1 MQLYII
7 RHAQSVNNAIWAATG
22 SGNGRLADPPLT
34 DLGHQQAR
42 HLANHLAN
50 AKTNLSDDYADISN
64 RSGFVLTH
72 LYSSLMLRAVQT
84 GHYIADTLD
93 MPLHA
98 WEIIHEWGG
107 IYEDDPE
114 TGEPVGLPGPNR
126 AFFTERFPRFLPPA
140 TLAEK
145 GWWNRPYE
153 PPQNTP
159 TRAQR
164 FLEELYARH
173 GGADDRIGI
182 ITHGGF
188 YQAIMRAVIGCPV
201 PDSSP
206 MGDNMDIWFR
216 VNNTAV
222 TRIDFAPDSISIVY
236 QNRLDHLPEGSI
248 T

>member
-22 SGNGRLADPPLT
+22 SGNGRLSDPPIT

-42 HLANHLAN
+42 HLADHLAN

-107 IYEDDPE
+107 IYEDDRKPAALLACRGQIAPFSPNVFRALCRPPRWP
-114 TGEPVGLPGPNR
+114 TKVGGIGRMNR
-126 AFFTERFPRFLPPA
+126 RKTRPPA
-140 TLAEK
+140 RNAFRRTQC
-145 GWWNRPYE
+145 
-153 PPQNTP
+153 PP
-159 TRAQR
+159 R
-164 FLEELYARH
+164 RH
-173 GGADDRIGI
+173 R
-182 ITHGGF
+182 
-188 YQAIMRAVIGCPV
+188 
-201 PDSSP
+201 
-206 MGDNMDIWFR
+206 
-216 VNNTAV
+216 
-222 TRIDFAPDSISIVY
+222 
-236 QNRLDHLPEGSI
+236 
-248 T
+248 

>member
-22 SGNGRLADPPLT
+22 NGNGRLSDPPIT

-42 HLANHLAN
+42 HLADHLAN
-50 AKTNLSDDYADISN
+50 AKTNLSDNYDDITN

-114 TGEPVGLPGPNR
+114 TGKPVGLPGPNR
-126 AFFTERFPRFLPPA
+126 AFFTARFPRFVPPA
-140 TLAEK
+140 ALAEA

-164 FLEELYARH
+164 F
-173 GGADDRIGI
+173 
-182 ITHGGF
+182 
-188 YQAIMRAVIGCPV
+188 
-201 PDSSP
+201 
-206 MGDNMDIWFR
+206 
-216 VNNTAV
+216 
-222 TRIDFAPDSISIVY
+222 
-236 QNRLDHLPEGSI
+236 
-248 T
+248 